1 VTHFVEHYG
10 LWVVFVVVLLEVV
23 GLPFIPGETALIA
36 AAVLAS
42 QGHGSIVWTIV
53 LAIAAAILGAGI
65 SYAVGRRW
73 GRSLLARWPWF
84 ERVSKPGV
92 ERSDAFFKA
101 HGSKAVVMGRFVP
114 VLRATLGWM
123 AGVGRMALPRFLAA
137 NIVGAVAWGLA
148 IGLLAYYVGGA
159 VIRYGTYAIAGAVV
173 ALLAVWFVLHRR
185 NRA

>member
-1 VTHFVEHYG
+1 MEHYG

-42 QGHGSIVWTIV
+42 QGHGSVLWTIA
-53 LAIAAAILGAGI
+53 LAIVAAILGAGI

-73 GRSLLARWPWF
+73 GRRLLARWPWF
-84 ERVSKPGV
+84 ERVSKPAV

-101 HGSKAVVMGRFVP
+101 HGSKAVVVGRFVP

-123 AGVGRMALPRFLAA
+123 AGVGRMPLPRFLAA
-137 NIVGAVAWGLA
+137 NVAGAVAWALA

-159 VIRYGTYAIAGAVV
+159 VIRYGTYAIAGAAVV
-173 ALLAVWFVLHRR
+173 LLAAWVILHRR

>member
-1 VTHFVEHYG
+1 
-10 LWVVFVVVLLEVV
+10 VFVVVLLEVV